1 MRSLYG
7 FIKAVI
13 CAFLFG
19 GFIIPGTADAR
30 IYTFIDEAGTIHFSN
45 VPTDVRYKP
54 ASISNMREQSYPIQ
68 ATDNNFEN
76 SIVSYEFDAFIRNA
90 ARLHEVDPLLVKS
103 IIKAE
108 SDFNPVAVSC
118 VGAQG
123 LMQIMPETAKD
134 MSLANPFDPEQN
146 INAGTK
152 YFRKLLGMFKGDIQL
167 ALAAYNAGPTRVI
180 QDKRIPPFTETVR
193 YVKKVLF
200 NYDQYKAS
208 SSPGKRWVRVS
219 Y

>member
-1 MRSLYG
+1 MSSLLNH
-7 FIKAVI
+7 IKVYI
-13 CAFLFG
+13 FVLLFG
-19 GFIIPGTADAR
+19 GFIIPVTADAR

-45 VPTDVRYKP
+45 VPTDVRYKA
-54 ASISNMREQSYPIQ
+54 ASISKTREHANQSQYSSSG
-68 ATDNNFEN
+68 N
-76 SIVSYEFDAFIRNA
+76 SIISYEYDAFIRNA
-90 ARLHEVDPLLVKS
+90 SRRYEVDPLLVKS

-108 SDFNPVAVSC
+108 SAFNPVAVSS

-134 MSLANPFDPEQN
+134 MRLANPFDPEQN

-152 YFRKLLGMFKGDIQL
+152 YFRKLLGIFKGDIQL

-180 QDKRIPPFTETVR
+180 QQMRIPPFKETTR
-193 YVKKVLF
+193 YVKKVLS

-208 SSPGKRWVRVS
+208 SSPRKRWVKFS

>member
-1 MRSLYG
+1 MS
-7 FIKAVI
+7 
-13 CAFLFG
+13 
-19 GFIIPGTADAR
+19 GTAYAR

-45 VPTDVRYKP
+45 VPTDVRYKA
-54 ASISNMREQSYPIQ
+54 ASISKIREHAQTGQYSDRNI
-68 ATDNNFEN
+68 DNSTVN
-76 SIVSYEFDAFIRNA
+76 YEYDAFVRNA
-90 ARLHEVDPLLVKS
+90 ARRYEVDPLLVKS

-108 SDFNPVAVSC
+108 SAFNPVAVSS

-134 MSLANPFDPEQN
+134 MRLANPFDPEQN

-152 YFRKLLGMFKGDIQL
+152 YFRKLLGMFEGNIQL
-167 ALAAYNAGPTRVI
+167 ALAAYNAGPTRVM
-180 QDKRIPPFTETVR
+180 QQKRIPPFAETTR

-208 SSPGKRWVRVS
+208 SSPRKRWVKVS

>member
-1 MRSLYG
+1 MSSY
-7 FIKAVI
+7 IKI
-13 CAFLFG
+13 SIFLLFG
-19 GFIIPGTADAR
+19 CFVVTESVHAR

-45 VPTDVRYKP
+45 VPTDGRYKP
-54 ASISNMREQSYPIQ
+54 ASISKIRKNTQLAKYSKSESTGTSNLEY
-68 ATDNNFEN
+68 D
-76 SIVSYEFDAFIRNA
+76 VFIRNA
-90 ARLHEVDPLLVKS
+90 ARRYEVDPLLVKS

-108 SDFNPVAVSC
+108 SDFNPLAVSR

-134 MSLANPFDPEQN
+134 MRLSNPFDPEQN

-152 YFRKLLGMFKGDIQL
+152 YFRKLLGMFKGNIQL

-180 QDKRIPPFTETVR
+180 QLKRIPPFAETTR
-193 YVKKVLF
+193 YVKKVLL

-208 SSPGKRWVRVS
+208 SSPRKRWVKVS